1 MIGFLVNIEWD
12 VSFFC
17 VGVMLA
23 RLEVKLDGGV
33 LDMQDPIQM

>member
-1 MIGFLVNIEWD
+1 MIGFLVNIEGN

-23 RLEVKLDGGV
+23 RLEVKGD
-33 LDMQDPIQM
+33 I

>member
-1 MIGFLVNIEWD
+1 MIGLLVNIEWN

-23 RLEVKLDGGV
+23 RLEVKGD
-33 LDMQDPIQM
+33 I

>member
-1 MIGFLVNIEWD
+1 MIGFFVNIEWD

-23 RLEVKLDGGV
+23 RLEVKGD
-33 LDMQDPIQM
+33 I